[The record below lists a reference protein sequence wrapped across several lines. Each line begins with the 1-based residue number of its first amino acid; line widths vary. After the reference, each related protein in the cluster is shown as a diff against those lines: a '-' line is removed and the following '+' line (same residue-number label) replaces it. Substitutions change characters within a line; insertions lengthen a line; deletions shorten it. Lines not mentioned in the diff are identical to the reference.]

1 MTLVETW
8 RAARALTRD
17 IVSSG
22 TICGSLGFPLSS
34 VTFNEDN
41 LNVNLTESFQGGFV
55 SAFVKEHSDNELLEW
70 YETDS
75 MMYSGSSGCPVFTPD
90 GVVFGMQ
97 ASTLVGEDEADGE
110 ANRLSIARLVPSKD
124 IVRMAQSLGLRF

>member
-1 MTLVETW
+1 M
-8 RAARALTRD
+8 
-17 IVSSG
+17 
-22 TICGSLGFPLSS
+22 
-34 VTFNEDN
+34 
-41 LNVNLTESFQGGFV
+41 
-55 SAFVKEHSDNELLEW
+55 KEHSDNELLEW

-75 MMYSGSSGCPVFTPD
+75 MMYSGSSGCPIFTPD